1 MCGILG
7 ILSSSLVAQRLMDGL
22 KRLEYRGYDSSGI
35 AVIDDAHIACLRAPG
50 KISNLESMRAQDSRL
65 EKGVIGIAHTRWA
78 THGAPTQMNAHPHQS
93 ETISLVHN
101 GVIENHGVL
110 REELQAQGYVFQ
122 SDTDTEVAVHLIE
135 SMRATSENLLQA
147 VHKAARRLEG
157 AFSLAVISTQ
167 DPDMMVG
174 VRRASPLA
182 VGHGENEFFL
192 GSDALSLAALTRN
205 VTFLEDEDLVLL
217 TPQGVSFYGADLMPV
232 TRAVIQTDLCPEVMS
247 KGGYPHFMLKEIV
260 EQSDVVRLI
269 LQHYTSD
276 ASALSFPFDWKKAPR
291 LTIVACGTSFYAGM
305 VAKYWLERYA
315 GLCVELDIASE
326 FRYRQPPLPENGVA
340 LFISQSGETADT
352 LAALEYAKS
361 KGQHCIALLN
371 VESSSMARA
380 AHQVLPLKA
389 GAEIGVAST
398 KAFMAMLSVLAL
410 VVLEVAVARAQMS
423 PEEKESHLQALKR
436 VSLTLEEII
445 AHRQAFQTLA
455 QGLSL
460 SQDVLY
466 LGRGASYALAL
477 EGALKLK
484 EISYIHAEGYAAGEL
499 KHGPI
504 ALLDEHVPVVVLAP
518 SDELFDKTYSNM
530 QEALARGARLI
541 LLSDEE
547 GVKKAR
553 LGGRAPEAER
563 LTTFT
568 LPATTFLT
576 APLVYA
582 VPLQLLAYE
591 AGLCLGADV
600 DQPRNLAKSV
610 TVE

>member
-7 ILSSSLVAQRLMDGL
+7 ILSSSPVAQRLMDGL

-35 AVIDDAHIACLRAPG
+35 AVMDGSHIACLRAPG
-50 KISNLESMRAQDSRL
+50 KIVNLEAMRAQDTRL
-65 EKGVIGIAHTRWA
+65 EKGMLGIAHTRWA
-78 THGAPTQMNAHPHQS
+78 THGAPTQINAHPHQS

-101 GVIENHGVL
+101 GVIENHGAL

-135 SMRATSENLLQA
+135 STRAVSENLLQA
-147 VHKAARRLEG
+147 VQKAAKRLEG

-167 DPDMMVG
+167 DPDTMVG

-182 VGHGENEFFL
+182 VGHARSEFFL
-192 GSDALSLAALTRN
+192 GSDALSLAALTRQ
-205 VTFLEDEDLVLL
+205 VTFLEDGDLVVL
-217 TPQGVSFYGADLMPV
+217 TPEGASFYDADLTPV

-276 ASALSFPFDWKKAPR
+276 TSPLTFPFDWKDTPR

-326 FRYRQPPLPENGVA
+326 FRYRQPPLPESGVA

-352 LAALEYAKS
+352 LAALEYAKA

-380 AHQVLPLKA
+380 AHQTLPLKA

-410 VVLEVAVARAQMS
+410 VVLEVAVARGQML
-423 PEEKESHLQALKR
+423 PQEKEAHLQDLKR
-436 VSLTLEEII
+436 VSQTLEEII
-445 AHRQAFQTLA
+445 AHREAFQTLA
-455 QGLSL
+455 QSLTLSR
-460 SQDVLY
+460 DVLY
-466 LGRGASYALAL
+466 LGRGASYALAM

-541 LLSDEE
+541 LLSDEA

-591 AGLCLGADV
+591 AGLCVGADV